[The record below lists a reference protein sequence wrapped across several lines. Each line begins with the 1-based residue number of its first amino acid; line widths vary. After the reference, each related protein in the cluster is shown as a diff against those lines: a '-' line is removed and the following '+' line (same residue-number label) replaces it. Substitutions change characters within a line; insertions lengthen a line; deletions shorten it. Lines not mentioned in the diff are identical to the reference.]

1 MSSVKTHMRAVT
13 VDRDARLSM
22 ALHDVDRPRPCSNEA
37 LVRVAAIS
45 LNPREIRQAISRGIE
60 GSQLGWDFAGMVE
73 IAASDGSGPAVGDRV
88 AGLVRCG
95 AWAELV
101 AVPTYAVAAIPSAVS
116 FAQAAALP
124 VAGLTALHG
133 LGYGGLLAA
142 KHLLV
147 TGATGGVGTL
157 AVQLAHLSGACVTAA
172 VRNPEHAA
180 LLEEYGA
187 DYVLTGDPSDLGPFG
202 PYHLVLDA
210 VGGPSLTSGL
220 NRLLPG
226 GTYVLYGGD
235 ALVAG
240 ITGKTLLTLGNTRLR
255 GFALRDE
262 LRSEP
267 ASEGLRRLLA
277 LVDANSLHPHVEDQA
292 PWAEIADVAH
302 HLLERVYVGKAVLHL

>member
-1 MSSVKTHMRAVT
+1 MASGEASLDETSREWSRLPLRMDP
-13 VDRDARLSM
+13 DR
-22 ALHDVDRPRPCSNEA
+22 
-37 LVRVAAIS
+37 
-45 LNPREIRQAISRGIE
+45 
-60 GSQLGWDFAGMVE
+60 
-73 IAASDGSGPAVGDRV
+73 AVGDRV
-88 AGLVRCG
+88 VGLVRCG

-157 AVQLAHLSGACVTAA
+157 AVQ
-172 VRNPEHAA
+172 
-180 LLEEYGA
+180 
-187 DYVLTGDPSDLGPFG
+187 
-202 PYHLVLDA
+202 YHLVLYA
-210 VGGPSLTSGL
+210 VGGPSLTSAL

-226 GTYVLYGGD
+226 GTYVLYDGED
-235 ALVAG
+235 ASVAG

-277 LVDANSLHPHVEDQA
+277 LVNANLLHPHVEVQA
-292 PWAEIADVAH
+292 PWAEIAEVAH
-302 HLLERVYVGKAVLHL
+302 HLLERVYV